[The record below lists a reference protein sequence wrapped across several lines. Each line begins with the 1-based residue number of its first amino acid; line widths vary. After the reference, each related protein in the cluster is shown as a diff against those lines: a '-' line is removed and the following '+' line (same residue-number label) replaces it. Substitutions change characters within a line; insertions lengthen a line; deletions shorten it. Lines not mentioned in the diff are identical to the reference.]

1 MVTYHPD
8 LPSISQILRTQL
20 PTVHISDP
28 PLVANRRPRNLKDFF
43 VRAILKPQQQQQQQ
57 QHKGTIRCGRPRCKT
72 CAHIRPGTRFCS
84 TVAKDT
90 FRARVTAT
98 CKTSNVIY
106 LIECSKCHK
115 QYVGETEN
123 PLHLRINGHRCDY
136 YRRLSDKEV
145 AVHFNT
151 SGHTFDNAMTMII
164 EQMGV
169 ARTVPKENK
178 GRAT

>member
-1 MVTYHPD
+1 M
-8 LPSISQILRTQL
+8 
-20 PTVHISDP
+20 
-28 PLVANRRPRNLKDFF
+28 ANRWPRNLKDFL
-43 VRAILKPQQQQQQQ
+43 VREILKPQQQQQ
-57 QHKGTIRCGRPRCKT
+57 QHKGTIRCGRPCCKT

-84 TVAKDT
+84 TVTKDT

-106 LIECSKCHK
+106 FIECSKCHK

-151 SGHTFDNAMTMII
+151 SGHTFDNAMIMII

-169 ARTVPKENK
+169 ARTAKRKERESYWIHTPRSVSPLGLNLDNWRSQWK
-178 GRAT
+178 WWSITR